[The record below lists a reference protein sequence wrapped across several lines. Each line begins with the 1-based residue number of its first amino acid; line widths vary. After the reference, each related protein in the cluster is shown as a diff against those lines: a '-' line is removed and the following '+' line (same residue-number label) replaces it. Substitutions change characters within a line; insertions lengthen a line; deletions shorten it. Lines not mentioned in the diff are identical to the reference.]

1 MQLGWIDFSKTERN
15 KILSVL
21 DLLSESGTLDE
32 LGIAPIRDGF
42 ANLFFPGTSTIQ
54 TRAKYFFLVP
64 YALKDLELSNETNPN
79 RFLRA
84 LNETEKICGETLL
97 EINPNEN
104 GIIGKR
110 SLQGGKCVKR
120 TPADIYWAG
129 LRKYGIFTGG
139 NISLSEYARASCAI
153 KNQKSN
159 LTKLGNRNDSAEENE
174 TDDKNAGNIFKM
186 QFWKMPLYQRSW
198 RDKIQ
203 MSLTKEEGEFLRE
216 QIISTCPD
224 SMLSYI
230 LENKMTEILDLEN
243 FSDLG
248 AIINKF
254 PKQMQDEYALALSF
268 SDFLFVARTLYNIII
283 SDGHNVQANDIFED
297 LKEVMAEL
305 ANIDIDL
312 IFTKLYIYKTDLKNF
327 IKKLQECMRNND
339 VEEMKKAI
347 KAREIMLKGQSRA
360 KTAHPGE
367 FNPNDWIGGG
377 ELDYRFNNAK
387 TIIRDIFESEELI
400 DAESE

>member
-64 YALKDLELSNETNPN
+64 YALKELELSNETNPN

-84 LNETEKICGETLL
+84 LNETEKMCGETLL
-97 EINPNEN
+97 DINPNEN

-110 SLQGGKCVKR
+110 SLQGGRWVKR

-387 TIIRDIFESEELI
+387 TIIRDIFESEGLI
-400 DAESE
+400 DAES

>member
-64 YALKDLELSNETNPN
+64 YALKELELSNETNPN

-84 LNETEKICGETLL
+84 LNETEKMCGETLL

-110 SLQGGKCVKR
+110 SLQGGKWVKR

-159 LTKLGNRNDSAEENE
+159 LTKLGNRNDSVEENE

-230 LENKMTEILDLEN
+230 LENRMTEILDLEN

-387 TIIRDIFESEELI
+387 TIIRDIFESEGLI
-400 DAESE
+400 DAES

>member
-64 YALKDLELSNETNPN
+64 YALKELELSNETNPN

-84 LNETEKICGETLL
+84 LNETEKMCGETLL
-97 EINPNEN
+97 DINPNEN

-110 SLQGGKCVKR
+110 SLQGGKWVKR

-186 QFWKMPLYQRSW
+186 QFWNMPLYQRSW

-243 FSDLG
+243 FSDIG

-283 SDGHNVQANDIFED
+283 SDGQNVQANDIFED
-297 LKEVMAEL
+297 LKEIMAEL

-327 IKKLQECMRNND
+327 IKKLQECMRNNN
-339 VEEMKKAI
+339 VEEMKKVI
-347 KAREIMLKGQSRA
+347 KTREIMLKGQNRA

-387 TIIRDIFESEELI
+387 TIIRDIFESEGLI
-400 DAESE
+400 DAES

>member
-64 YALKDLELSNETNPN
+64 YALKELELSNETNPN

-84 LNETEKICGETLL
+84 LNETEKMCGETLL
-97 EINPNEN
+97 DINPNEN

-110 SLQGGKCVKR
+110 SLQGGKWVKR

-159 LTKLGNRNDSAEENE
+159 LTKLGNRNDSVEENE

-230 LENKMTEILDLEN
+230 LENRMTEILDLEN

-283 SDGHNVQANDIFED
+283 SDGQNVQANDIFED
-297 LKEVMAEL
+297 LKEIMAEL
-305 ANIDIDL
+305 ADIDIDF

-400 DAESE
+400 DAES

>member
-1 MQLGWIDFSKTERN
+1 M
-15 KILSVL
+15 
-21 DLLSESGTLDE
+21 
-32 LGIAPIRDGF
+32 
-42 ANLFFPGTSTIQ
+42 
-54 TRAKYFFLVP
+54 VP
-64 YALKDLELSNETNPN
+64 YALKELELSNETNPN

-84 LNETEKICGETLL
+84 LNETEKMCGETLL
-97 EINPNEN
+97 DINPNEN

-110 SLQGGKCVKR
+110 SLQGGKWVKR

-139 NISLSEYARASCAI
+139 NYSLSEYVKASCSI
-153 KNQKSN
+153 KSKKSD
-159 LTKLGNRNDSAEENE
+159 LSKLGNRKDAAEENE
-174 TDDKNAGNIFKM
+174 CDDKNAGNIFKM
-186 QFWKMPLYQRSW
+186 QFLKMPLYKKSW
-198 RDKIQ
+198 RDEIQ
-203 MSLTKEEGEFLRE
+203 MQLTKEEGEFLRE

-243 FSDLG
+243 FSDIG

-283 SDGHNVQANDIFED
+283 SDGQNVQANDIFED

-327 IKKLQECMRNND
+327 IKKLQECMRNNN

-387 TIIRDIFESEELI
+387 TIIRDIFESEGLI
-400 DAESE
+400 YAES

>member
-32 LGIAPIRDGF
+32 LGVAPIRDGF

-64 YALKDLELSNETNPN
+64 YALKELELSNETNPN

-84 LNETEKICGETLL
+84 LNETEKMCGETLL
-97 EINPNEN
+97 DINPKEN

-110 SLQGGKCVKR
+110 SLQGGKWVKR

-387 TIIRDIFESEELI
+387 TIIKDIFESEGLI
-400 DAESE
+400 DAES

>member
-84 LNETEKICGETLL
+84 LNETEKKCGETLL

-110 SLQGGKCVKR
+110 SLQGSKWVKR

-203 MSLTKEEGEFLRE
+203 LSLTKEEGEFLRK

-248 AIINKF
+248 TIINKF

-387 TIIRDIFESEELI
+387 TIIRDIFESKGLI
-400 DAESE
+400 DAES

>member
-84 LNETEKICGETLL
+84 LNETEKMCGETLL

-110 SLQGGKCVKR
+110 SLQGGKWVKR

-174 TDDKNAGNIFKM
+174 TDDKNAGNIVKM

-268 SDFLFVARTLYNIII
+268 SDFLFVVRTLYNIII

-387 TIIRDIFESEELI
+387 TIIRDIFESEGLI
-400 DAESE
+400 DAES

>member
-64 YALKDLELSNETNPN
+64 YALRDLELSNETNPN

-84 LNETEKICGETLL
+84 LNETEKMCGETLL
-97 EINPNEN
+97 DINPNEN

-110 SLQGGKCVKR
+110 SLQGGKWVKR

-139 NISLSEYARASCAI
+139 NYSLSEYVKASCSI
-153 KNQKSN
+153 KSKKSD
-159 LTKLGNRNDSAEENE
+159 LSKLGNRKDAAEENE
-174 TDDKNAGNIFKM
+174 CDDKNAGNIFKM
-186 QFWKMPLYQRSW
+186 QFLKMPLYKKSW
-198 RDKIQ
+198 RDEIQ
-203 MSLTKEEGEFLRE
+203 MQLTKEEGEFLRE

-243 FSDLG
+243 FSDIG

-283 SDGHNVQANDIFED
+283 SDGQNVQANDIFEE
-297 LKEVMAEL
+297 LKETMAEL
-305 ANIDIDL
+305 AEIDIDL
-312 IFTKLYIYKTDLKNF
+312 IFAKLYIYKTDLKNF
-327 IKKLQECMRNND
+327 IKKLQNCMCNND
-339 VEEMKKAI
+339 VEEMKKVI
-347 KAREIMLKGQSRA
+347 KAREIMLKGQNRA

-387 TIIRDIFESEELI
+387 TIIRDIFESEGLI
-400 DAESE
+400 YAES

>member
-64 YALKDLELSNETNPN
+64 YALKELELSNETNPN

-84 LNETEKICGETLL
+84 LNETEKMCGETLL
-97 EINPNEN
+97 DINPNEN

-110 SLQGGKCVKR
+110 SLQGGKWVKR

-243 FSDLG
+243 FSDIG

-283 SDGHNVQANDIFED
+283 SDGQNVQANDIFED

-327 IKKLQECMRNND
+327 IKKLQECMRNNN
-339 VEEMKKAI
+339 VEEMKKVI
-347 KAREIMLKGQSRA
+347 KTREIMLKGQSRA

-387 TIIRDIFESEELI
+387 TIIRDIFESEGLI
-400 DAESE
+400 DAES

>member
-32 LGIAPIRDGF
+32 LGVAPIRDGF

-64 YALKDLELSNETNPN
+64 YALKELELSNETNPN

-84 LNETEKICGETLL
+84 LNETEKMCGETLL

-110 SLQGGKCVKR
+110 SLQSGKWVKR

-186 QFWKMPLYQRSW
+186 QFWKMPLYQRVW

-230 LENKMTEILDLEN
+230 LENRMTEILDLEN

-254 PKQMQDEYALALSF
+254 PKQMQDEYMLALSF

-283 SDGHNVQANDIFED
+283 SDGQNVQANDIFEE
-297 LKEVMAEL
+297 LKETMAEL
-305 ANIDIDL
+305 AEIDIDL
-312 IFTKLYIYKTDLKNF
+312 IFAKLYIYKTDLKNF

-339 VEEMKKAI
+339 VEEMKKVI
-347 KAREIMLKGQSRA
+347 KAREIMLKGQNRA

-387 TIIRDIFESEELI
+387 TIIRDIFESEGLI
-400 DAESE
+400 DAES

>member
-1 MQLGWIDFSKTERN
+1 M
-15 KILSVL
+15 
-21 DLLSESGTLDE
+21 
-32 LGIAPIRDGF
+32 
-42 ANLFFPGTSTIQ
+42 
-54 TRAKYFFLVP
+54 VP
-64 YALKDLELSNETNPN
+64 YALKELELSNETNPN

-84 LNETEKICGETLL
+84 LNETEKMCGETLL

-110 SLQGGKCVKR
+110 SLQSGKWVKR

-174 TDDKNAGNIFKM
+174 TEDKNAGNIFKM
-186 QFWKMPLYQRSW
+186 QFWKMPLY
-198 RDKIQ
+198 
-203 MSLTKEEGEFLRE
+203 TKEWRENIHMDLTTEEGAFLRE
-216 QIISTCPD
+216 QIVSTCPD
-224 SMLSYI
+224 SMISYI
-230 LENKMTEILDLEN
+230 LENKMTEVLDLEY

-248 AIINKF
+248 AIIQKF
-254 PKQMQDEYALALSF
+254 PKQMQDEYTLALSF

-283 SDGHNVQANDIFED
+283 SDGQNVQANDTFEE

-305 ANIDIDL
+305 AEIDIDL
-312 IFTKLYIYKTDLKNF
+312 IFAKLYIYKVDLKNF
-327 IKKLQECMRNND
+327 IKKLQDCMRNND

-367 FNPNDWIGGG
+367 FDPNDWIGGG

-387 TIIRDIFESEELI
+387 TIIRDIFESEGLI
-400 DAESE
+400 DAES

>member
-64 YALKDLELSNETNPN
+64 YALKELELSNETNPN
-79 RFLRA
+79 RFLRV
-84 LNETEKICGETLL
+84 LNETEKMCGETLL

-110 SLQGGKCVKR
+110 SLQSGKWVKR

-186 QFWKMPLYQRSW
+186 QFWKMPLYQRVW
-198 RDKIQ
+198 RDEIQ

-216 QIISTCPD
+216 QIIFTCPD

-230 LENKMTEILDLEN
+230 LENRMTEILDLEN

-254 PKQMQDEYALALSF
+254 PKQMQDEYMLALSF

-283 SDGHNVQANDIFED
+283 SDGQNAQANDIFEE
-297 LKEVMAEL
+297 LKETMAEL
-305 ANIDIDL
+305 AEIDIDL
-312 IFTKLYIYKTDLKNF
+312 IFAKLYIYKVDLKNF
-327 IKKLQECMRNND
+327 IKKLQDCMRNND

-387 TIIRDIFESEELI
+387 TIIKDIFESEGLL
-400 DAESE
+400 DAESK

>member
-64 YALKDLELSNETNPN
+64 YALKELELSNETNPN

-84 LNETEKICGETLL
+84 LNETEKMCGETLL

-110 SLQGGKCVKR
+110 SLQSGKWVKR

-174 TDDKNAGNIFKM
+174 CDDKNAGNIFKM
-186 QFWKMPLYQRSW
+186 QFWKMPLYTKEW
-198 RDKIQ
+198 RDNIQ
-203 MSLTKEEGEFLRE
+203 MKLTKEEGAFLRE
-216 QIISTCPD
+216 QIVSTCPD
-224 SMLSYI
+224 SMIAYI
-230 LENKMTEILDLEN
+230 LENKMTEVLDFDN
-243 FSDLG
+243 FSDLTEV
-248 AIINKF
+248 IHNF
-254 PKQMQDEYALALSF
+254 PEKMQEDYMLALSF
-268 SDFLFVARTLYNIII
+268 SDFLLVARTLYNIII
-283 SDGHNVQANDIFED
+283 SDGQNDEANNVFEK
-297 LKEVMAEL
+297 LKEVLEL
-305 ANIDIDL
+305 LADIDVDL
-312 IFTKLYIYKTDLKNF
+312 IFSKLYIYKPDLKNF

-339 VEEMKKAI
+339 VEEMKKII
-347 KAREIMLKGQSRA
+347 KAREIMLKGSNRA

-367 FNPNDWIGGG
+367 FNPNEWIGGG
-377 ELDYRFNNAK
+377 ELDYRFFNAK
-387 TIIRDIFESEELI
+387 RILRDIFESEGLI
-400 DAESE
+400 NVESK

>member
-32 LGIAPIRDGF
+32 LGVAPIRDGF

-64 YALKDLELSNETNPN
+64 YALKELELSNETNPN

-84 LNETEKICGETLL
+84 LNETEKMCGETLL
-97 EINPNEN
+97 DINPKEN

-110 SLQGGKCVKR
+110 SLQGGKWVKR

-387 TIIRDIFESEELI
+387 TIIRDIFESEGLI
-400 DAESE
+400 DAES

>member
-64 YALKDLELSNETNPN
+64 YALKELELSNETNPN

-84 LNETEKICGETLL
+84 LNETEKMCGETLL
-97 EINPNEN
+97 DINPNEN

-110 SLQGGKCVKR
+110 SLQGGKWVKR

-159 LTKLGNRNDSAEENE
+159 LTKLGNRNDSTEENE

-230 LENKMTEILDLEN
+230 LENRMTEILDLEN

-283 SDGHNVQANDIFED
+283 SDGQNVQANDIFED
-297 LKEVMAEL
+297 LKEIMAEL
-305 ANIDIDL
+305 ADIDIDF

-400 DAESE
+400 DAES